1 MKNLQ
6 LKNLLVTVFILIISG
21 LFSVGYSQRKADQ
34 SVIKGGAKLQ
44 YNYPIGK
51 TYKYL
56 TSSKVV
62 EDMDVNGQSMQVNVA
77 TALACEVKALA
88 KQAENLKLEIKIDS
102 LKQNVESPQGSAGG
116 SVNDLKGKVF
126 SMVISPAGKA
136 VDLTEAAAIVYTI
149 EGGGAENLSQSFLT
163 YFPALPKAEVNP
175 GDTWTTNDTIDTKSA
190 GNSLWMPLQS
200 ICKYEGVE
208 NIDGV
213 DCAKI
218 TASLSGTRKMSTQS
232 QGMDIKTSGPF
243 TGTQTILF
251 AVKEGYLV
259 KETVTSKITGKIEI
273 PDQNMSFPVIM
284 TITSTQEIVK

>member
-6 LKNLLVTVFILIISG
+6 MKNLAVTVFILIFSG
-21 LFSVGYSQRKADQ
+21 IFSVGYSQRKTDQ
-34 SVIKGGAKLQ
+34 PLTKGGTKLQ

-51 TYKYL
+51 IFKYL
-56 TSSKVV
+56 TDSKVV

-77 TALACEVKALA
+77 TSLACEVKAVT

-116 SVNDLKGKVF
+116 SVNDLKGKIF
-126 SMVISPAGKA
+126 NMVISPAGKA
-136 VDLTEAAAIVYTI
+136 VDLTEASKIVYTI
-149 EGGGAENLSQSFLT
+149 EGGGAENLSQLFLT
-163 YFPALPKAEVNP
+163 YFPVLPKDEVNP

-190 GNSLWMPLQS
+190 GNSTWMPVQS
-200 ICKYEGVE
+200 DYKYEGIE
-208 NIDGV
+208 NIDGI

-218 TASLSGTRKMSTQS
+218 SATLSGTRKMSTQS

-243 TGTQTILF
+243 TGTQTLYF

-259 KETVTSKITGKIEI
+259 KESATSKITGKIEI
-273 PDQNMSFPVIM
+273 PDQNMIFPVVM
-284 TITSTQEIVK
+284 TITSTQQIVK

>member
-1 MKNLQ
+1 M
-6 LKNLLVTVFILIISG
+6 KNLLVTGFILILSV
-21 LFSVGYSQRKADQ
+21 LFSVGYSQRKTDQ
-34 SVIKGGAKLQ
+34 SVIKGGTKLQ

-51 TYKYL
+51 TFKYL
-56 TSSKVV
+56 TDSKVV
-62 EDMDVNGQSMQVNVA
+62 EDMDVDGQSMQVNVA
-77 TALACEVKALA
+77 TTLACEVKALA

-102 LKQNVESPQGSAGG
+102 LKQSVESPQGNAGG

-126 SMVISPAGKA
+126 NMVISPAGKA
-136 VDLTEAAAIVYTI
+136 VDLTEAAAIVFTI

-163 YFPALPKAEVNP
+163 YFPVLPKGEVNP

-190 GNSLWMPLQS
+190 GNSTWMPVHAEY
-200 ICKYEGVE
+200 KYEVVE
-208 NIDGV
+208 NIDGI

-243 TGTQTILF
+243 TGTQTLF
-251 AVKEGYLV
+251 FAIKDGYLV
-259 KETVTSKITGKIEI
+259 KESGTTKLNGKIEI
-273 PDQNMSFPVIM
+273 PDQNMSFPVVM